1 MPTLAIAIETAAR
14 AHAGRIGED
23 GDPEVL
29 HCMRVMLR
37 LQADDERQ
45 VAMLHDVIEDGGMHA
60 QQLLKIGFAS
70 DIVQAVEVLTGRP
83 DETYDDY
90 IQRVIQMPL
99 AARVKQAD
107 VEEHAQVVGNMA
119 ASPEQAMRMAN
130 YARARKVLADFLAG
144 SALVT
149 AAIQ

>member
-29 HCMRVMLR
+29 HSMRVMLR
-37 LQADDERQ
+37 LQDDDERQ
-45 VAMLHDVIEDGGMHA
+45 VAMLHDVIEDGGMLA
-60 QQLLKIGFAS
+60 SQLLALGFAS
-70 DIVQAVEVLTGRP
+70 DIVHAVEILTGRP
-83 DETYDDY
+83 EETYDEY

-107 VEEHAQVVGNMA
+107 VEEHARVVGSMA
-119 ASPEQAMRMAN
+119 ASPEQTMRMAN
-130 YARARKVLADFLAG
+130 YARARAVLA
-144 SALVT
+144 SAISTT
-149 AAIQ
+149 ATAQ